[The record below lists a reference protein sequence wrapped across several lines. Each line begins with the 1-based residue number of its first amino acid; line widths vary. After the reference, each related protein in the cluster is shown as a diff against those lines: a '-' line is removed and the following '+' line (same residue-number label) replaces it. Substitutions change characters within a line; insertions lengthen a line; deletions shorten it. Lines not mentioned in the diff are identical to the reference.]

1 MAKLK
6 INAVVG
12 EGMKDFIDVEGN
24 ASPSQITEIYINIIT
39 KLVEFKD
46 EDEFCKR
53 LDSLIVSSVNNP
65 SPIGVKA

>member
-12 EGMKDFIDVEGN
+12 EGTKDFIDVEGN
-24 ASPSQITEIYINIIT
+24 ASPSQITEIYMNIIT
-39 KLVEFKD
+39 KLVKFKD

-53 LDSLIVSSVNNP
+53 LDSLIVNSLKV
-65 SPIGVKA
+65 

>member
-12 EGMKDFIDVEGN
+12 EGNKDFIDVEGN
-24 ASPSQITEIYINIIT
+24 ASPSQITEIYMNIIT

-53 LDSLIVSSVNNP
+53 LDSLIVSSLKV
-65 SPIGVKA
+65 

>member
-12 EGMKDFIDVEGN
+12 EGNKNFIDVEGN
-24 ASPSQITEIYINIIT
+24 ASPAQITEIYMNIIT

-46 EDEFCKR
+46 EDEFYKR
-53 LDSLIVSSVNNP
+53 LDSLIVNSLKV
-65 SPIGVKA
+65 

>member
-12 EGMKDFIDVEGN
+12 EGMKDFIDVEGG
-24 ASPSQITEIYINIIT
+24 ASPSQITEIYMNIIT

-46 EDEFCKR
+46 EDEFCKQ
-53 LDSLIVSSVNNP
+53 LDSLIVSSLKV
-65 SPIGVKA
+65 

>member
-12 EGMKDFIDVEGN
+12 EGNKDFIDVEGD
-24 ASPSQITEIYINIIT
+24 ASPVQITEIYMNIIT
-39 KLVEFKD
+39 RFVEFED

-53 LDSLIVSSVNNP
+53 LESLVISSLKV
-65 SPIGVKA
+65 

>member
-6 INAVVG
+6 ISAVVG

-24 ASPSQITEIYINIIT
+24 ASPSQITEIYMNIIT

-53 LDSLIVSSVNNP
+53 LDSLIVSSLKV
-65 SPIGVKA
+65 